1 MPFDSAEAT
10 PAINRK
16 ILIDGLRRI
25 EKYKDFTWDFE
36 NILTKVNCGTA
47 GCAIGLACII
57 WPNKFQ
63 SKEVIPDLFAVTDE
77 EIMSHFGMTKEEV
90 AKIFYNNEGNS
101 EYEVFYGCYNKG
113 VTPNMVADA
122 LEALN

>member
-1 MPFDSAEAT
+1 MPFDNVETT

-16 ILIDGLRRI
+16 ILIDELRKI
-25 EKYKDFTWDFE
+25 EQYRNFTWDFE
-36 NILTKVNCGTA
+36 CILTKVDCGTA

-63 SKEVIPDLFAVTDE
+63 RKEVIPDLFVVTDE

-90 AKIFYNNEGNS
+90 AKIFYNDEYNS
-101 EYEVFYGCYNKG
+101 EYEVFYGCYNED

-122 LEALN
+122 LEALK